1 MSNRTHGRDV
11 RDRHP
16 RHHFWQRRD
25 DSPDARGAAERAKA
39 ERTPT
44 RLMGKGAKDREAPI
58 ETADSGFTGSPGED
72 TGRKEGTGDETQAMD
87 TTHRAS
93 HRADTEPD
101 ISAERPG
108 PAAGS
113 AGAAAGDR
121 DTAGRSE
128 AFDRKSVV
136 AREREQFGGI
146 KIGSAFFGWVTA
158 MGMTV
163 LLTTLVAGIASAI
176 GASTNTDPNEAIQQ
190 VTQDPTG
197 AGIIGAIVI
206 LAILLI
212 AYYCGGYVAGRMA
225 RFQGARQ
232 GVAVWLWAIVA
243 GVVLTILG
251 AVIGSQIDLGANI
264 PVSPE
269 MTTAGIIA
277 VAVAALV
284 ALAGAV
290 LGGLAGMR
298 FHRRVDRAGFDDG
311 GVDDGNR
318 ETAR

>member
-44 RLMGKGAKDREAPI
+44 RLMGKGAEDREAPI
-58 ETADSGFTGSPGED
+58 DTADSGFTGSSGED
-72 TGRKEGTGDETQAMD
+72 TGR
-87 TTHRAS
+87 

-113 AGAAAGDR
+113 TAAADR
-121 DTAGRSE
+121 DTAAHGE

-298 FHRRVDRAGFDDG
+298 FHRRVDRAGFDG
-311 GVDDGNR
+311 GSVDDGNR

>member
-16 RHHFWQRRD
+16 RHHWWQRRD
-25 DSPDARGAAERAKA
+25 ESPDARATRERVKA
-39 ERTPT
+39 ERKPT
-44 RLMGKGAKDREAPI
+44 RLAGKGEEDRDSRI
-58 ETADSGFTGSPGED
+58 DTADTGFTGGSA
-72 TGRKEGTGDETQAMD
+72 DETRAMD
-87 TTHRAS
+87 TQRKPS

-101 ISAERPG
+101 ISAERQV

-113 AGAAAGDR
+113 YAAGRDTDR
-121 DTAGRSE
+121 DEDTDRDAGVSRAE
-128 AFDRKSVV
+128 ALDRRSVV

-163 LLTTLVAGIASAI
+163 LLTAIAAGIASAI
-176 GASTNTDPNEAIQQ
+176 GASTNTDLNAAIQQ
-190 VTQDPTG
+190 VSQDPTG
-197 AGIIGAIVI
+197 AGIVGAVVL

-251 AVIGSQIDLGANI
+251 AILGNQINLGANI
-264 PVSPE
+264 SVTPE
-269 MTTAGIIA
+269 MTSAGIIA
-277 VAVAALV
+277 AAVAALV
-284 ALAGAV
+284 ALCGAV

-298 FHRRVDRAGFDDG
+298 FHRRVDRAGFAGTED
-311 GVDDGNR
+311 R
-318 ETAR
+318 EA